1 MVFSTT
7 EVVVRDVAEGAEAIL
22 FTNLGGVP
30 VLRRAMK
37 TVIGGLSRRRIFP
50 KGAAIVY
57 IGDPANELFIVAR
70 GSVSVNITLASG
82 SQRRSGTVLADSEVE
97 CDMLKVDDFNRLVDS
112 HPRIRITILENIS
125 LALCSRLRKA
135 NRELSVFD
143 RCDAALR

>member
-70 GSVSVNITLASG
+70 GS
-82 SQRRSGTVLADSEVE
+82 QRRPGTVLADSEVE